1 MTGLTQREYLRKI
14 APDFS
19 VLEMLEQAYYQ
30 GKLKDR
36 TDIAKDIFYYPD
48 TNPVLYRAMFLFDA
62 PEADDMKYFTNED
75 NFIYEVYNY
84 GERYVA
90 IAVLIDRFL
99 TANGTNSS
107 NLPSYGI
114 TVNPDIDTKVFGV
127 GF

>member
-30 GKLKDR
+30 GKMQNRSDM
-36 TDIAKDIFYYPD
+36 AKDIFYCPV
-48 TNPVLYRAMFLFDA
+48 TNPVLYRAMFLFDD
-62 PEADDMKYFTNED
+62 PETEENKYFTNSE

-90 IAVLIDRFL
+90 IAVLIDRFF
-99 TANGTNSS
+99 NSDS
-107 NLPSYGI
+107 LLSSEGI
-114 TVNPDIDTKVFGV
+114 TVAENYSIAFGV